1 MTKPA
6 LIPEMSVAVPAS
18 TCARLRHGLG
28 QMLKE
33 ARRTRERVPDDVA
46 EAIALIDQLGAAW
59 EQRARRTSPSYVSPD
74 LSSVAAGPFAPVEW
88 AAMTTK
94 HAADQLGITPQAVTG
109 LLVRGSLH
117 GVKTGRTW
125 RVCSESVTARK
136 AGSQCPH

>member
-6 LIPEMSVAVPAS
+6 IITEAAVAVPAS

-28 QMLKE
+28 QMLRE
-33 ARRTRERVPDDVA
+33 ARRTREQVPEDVA

-59 EQRARRTSPSYVSPD
+59 EQRLKRTTPSVSSD
-74 LSSVAAGPFAPVEW
+74 LSSVAAPSFVPVEW
-88 AAMTTK
+88 EAMNTK
-94 HAADQLGITPQAVTG
+94 TAADQLGITPQAVTG

-117 GVKTGRTW
+117 GVKNGRTW